1 MTERTVVVGRNAVA
15 SAAGLRLGILVMNP
29 DQGDPAA
36 RLAIVDTRTG
46 EERAAEIRPGD
57 LVTMGSRTIYVIGV
71 TPGRRTAGKV
81 ELIIAE
87 KENADHGTG
96 EHADGGT

>member
-1 MTERTVVVGRNAVA
+1 MPERTVVVGRNAVA

-29 DQGDPAA
+29 DHSDPAA

-46 EERAAEIRPGD
+46 EERAAEVRPGD
-57 LVTMGSRTIYVIGV
+57 LVTMGSRTIYVTGV
-71 TPGRRTAGKV
+71 TPGRRAAGKV

-87 KENADHGTG
+87 KEHVDHGTD
-96 EHADGGT
+96 EDTDGAT